1 MQATISNDVSV
12 ETMEQQ
18 IRSDGYRILRSDLL
32 GYYFEKDDH
41 ASEDHSIRDDA
52 VRAAHEHMNRNATQ
66 GSMPG
71 TDDKQEWTPVYSR
84 WRHGG
89 WYVDNVRYPSGAC
102 GCVSKNYPDA
112 KWRIV
117 CDSRRNDLDGP
128 GDYTFA
134 SRDAAAR
141 AELALANAL
150 PVQP

>member
-1 MQATISNDVSV
+1 MQATIRNDVSV

-18 IRSDGYRILRSDLL
+18 IRADGYQILRSDLR

-41 ASEDHSIRDDA
+41 ASEDHAIRDDA
-52 VRAAHEHMNRNATQ
+52 VRAAHEQMNHNATQ
-66 GSMPG
+66 GSVPG
-71 TDDKQEWTPVYSR
+71 TDDKQEWTPVYSG

-102 GCVSKNYPDA
+102 GCVSSNYPDK

-117 CDSRRNDLDGP
+117 CDSRRNDLGGS

>member
-41 ASEDHSIRDDA
+41 ASEDHPIRDDA
-52 VRAAHEHMNRNATQ
+52 VRAAHEHMNHNATQ
-66 GSMPG
+66 GSVPG

-141 AELALANAL
+141 AELALVNAL